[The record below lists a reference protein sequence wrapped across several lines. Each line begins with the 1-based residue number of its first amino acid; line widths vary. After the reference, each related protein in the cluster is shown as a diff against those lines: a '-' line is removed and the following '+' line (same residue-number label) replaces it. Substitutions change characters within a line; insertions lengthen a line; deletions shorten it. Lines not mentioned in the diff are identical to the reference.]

1 MSPNLYRRTEL
12 AGILGLSLIY
22 ALCAKLVL
30 TYFSTTGNVTLIWF
44 SGGIGLAVL
53 LLKGIRY
60 WPGILIGAT
69 AAGLMVDDVFWLS
82 VVIAAGNTLESV
94 TAAWLLQHKRHFS
107 IELSHPR
114 HFLWLA
120 LAAMLCA
127 GISAGLGPSATYL
140 AGVLPRSELAE
151 SILHWWMAD
160 VFGIVFTTPTL
171 LIWRRWPRDW
181 FSGTRLPE
189 TLAFLGLT
197 WLSGQILF
205 FDWFAG
211 QLKFAPHTYWPFIFV
226 FWGAMRFSRHGVT
239 LVLAVT
245 AAQALLGVANHSGQ
259 FAADFEDSDLFN
271 FWIFMATL
279 SSSGVML
286 VLTLYRNRQITRDLS
301 ANERRLHTI
310 IEASPVPHIVYDRDE
325 KVSFVNQAFIETFA
339 YTIDDIPDRDAWWQL
354 AYPDPD
360 YRQTVKAIWQNQ
372 VEQHRQHQTW
382 QKAAVTVR
390 RKDGAQRQVIASS
403 VGLGESFEDGYLVTY
418 FDVSEQLH
426 FEKALTAANLLLQ
439 TILETLPL
447 RVFWKDTSCRYLG
460 CNRLFA
466 RDAGRTQP
474 AELIGRE
481 DADMAWKNQAELYR
495 QDDRQV
501 MQSGVARLNYEEPQT
516 TPSGETIWLRTSKL
530 PLRDSEQQV
539 IGLLGIY
546 EDITA
551 FKASQDALAETVS
564 TLQATL
570 EATADGILVVSLE
583 GRIRSFNQRLLELW
597 QIPDGL
603 IRIGDDGA
611 ELLRFLIA
619 QLKDPEYYLNQFHE
633 MVSHPERESSALLE
647 FKDGRLLERYSRP
660 QKIGDKVIGRV
671 WCYSDVTER
680 RRLEQQLLWRTAFLE
695 ALLES
700 TPDGIV
706 AVDRD
711 GRKILQNRRISEIWR
726 MPPEIAE
733 QTATLPQRNFARNQV
748 ADPKFMDDCI
758 AEIEAHPD
766 LSGQYE
772 IELLDGS
779 ILELHTAPVSDD
791 NASYLGRIWQF
802 RDVTATRQ
810 AERALRRKEYY
821 QRALLDN
828 IPHAIWLKDP
838 NSRLLAV
845 NQEFAELFGADNP
858 AALIGKND
866 FDIAPPEL
874 AKAYRAD
881 DQRVL
886 ETRQKLIVEEY
897 IVDGGRRTLFE
908 TYKAPVIDEQG
919 QLLGT
924 VGFARDI
931 SEARKNEEN
940 LRLAALVYDNS
951 SEAMIVV
958 DADNNILSVNP
969 AFTAMTGY
977 RAEEVIGQNP
987 SLLHSGEHDRA
998 FYRDMWRALETTG
1011 AWRGEIKNR
1020 RKDGR
1025 MFVEELAINTIYNAD
1040 GKPQRRVA
1048 LFSDI
1053 TQRKQSE
1060 EQIWR
1065 QANFDPLT
1073 ALPNRRMFRDR
1084 LELEIKKAHRLQ
1096 QSFAL
1101 LFIDLDRFKE
1111 VNDTLGHDLGDALLK
1126 QTALR
1131 LQACVRESDTVARLG
1146 GDEFTIILSELETPE
1161 SCEPVARHLLE
1172 QLSAPFDLDGESA
1185 YVSASIGIT
1194 IYPNDSSDV
1203 SQLLKNADQAMYAA
1217 KNQGRNNFCFFTRA
1231 LQEALVARAALLADL
1246 RRALAES
1253 QFLLYYQPIID
1264 LQTGLAHKAEAL
1276 LRWQH
1281 PSRGLTGPGHFIAL
1295 AEETG
1300 LINEIGDWVFQAA
1313 ARQVA
1318 IWRRQISDEFQI
1330 SVNKS
1335 PVQFQNPHHTPEDWF
1350 AYLDRLGLPGQS
1362 IVVEI
1367 TEGLLLD
1374 AGTSVHNHLMAF
1386 RDAGMQVAIDDFGTG
1401 YSALSYLKKFDID
1414 YLKIDQ
1420 SFVRNLAAD
1429 SSDFIL
1435 CEAIIVM
1442 AHKLG
1447 LKVVAEGVETEQ
1459 QRALLAAIGCDYGQ
1473 GYLFSEPLPAGL
1485 FEQRFGTGAGAESG
1499 S

>member
-1 MSPNLYRRTEL
+1 MYPSAYRWPDL

-30 TYFSTTGNVTLIWF
+30 AYFSTTGNVTLIWF
-44 SGGIGLAVL
+44 SGGIGLTVL
-53 LLKGIRY
+53 LAKGIRY
-60 WPGILIGAT
+60 WPGIFIGAT
-69 AAGLMVDDVFWLS
+69 AAGLMVDDVLWLS
-82 VVIAAGNTLESV
+82 AVIAAGNTLESV
-94 TAAWLLQHKRHFS
+94 FAAWLLQRNPRFS
-107 IELSHPR
+107 VELSQPR
-114 HFLWLA
+114 HFLWLT
-120 LAAMLCA
+120 LTAMVCSA
-127 GISAGLGPSATYL
+127 ISAGVGPGSLHL
-140 AGVLPRSELAE
+140 AGVLPVSNVAE

-160 VFGIVFTTPTL
+160 VFGIVFTSPTL
-171 LIWRRWPRDW
+171 LIWRHWPYTW
-181 FSGTRLPE
+181 FSWNRLPE

-197 WLSGQILF
+197 WLNGQILF
-205 FDWFAG
+205 FDWFAE
-211 QLKFAPHTYWPFIFV
+211 QLKFAPHTYWSFFFV
-226 FWGAMRFSRHGVT
+226 LWGATRFGRHGVT
-239 LVLAVT
+239 LVLVAN
-245 AAQALLGVANHSGQ
+245 AIQALLGVVHHCGK
-259 FAADFEDSDLFN
+259 FATDFEDSDLFN
-271 FWIFMATL
+271 FWLFMATM
-279 SSSGVML
+279 SSSGVVL
-286 VLTLYRNRQITRDLS
+286 ALTLYENRQITRELTAS
-301 ANERRLHTI
+301 ERRLRAI
-310 IEASPVPHIVYDRDE
+310 IEASPVPHIVYNRDE
-325 KVSFVNQAFIETFA
+325 KVSFVNQAFLDTFA
-339 YTIDDIPDRDAWWQL
+339 YRVEDIPDRDAWWQL
-354 AYPDPD
+354 AYPDPA
-360 YRQTVKAIWQNQ
+360 YRAAAKAIWQNHI
-372 VEQHRQHQTW
+372 ELHRENQTW
-382 QKAAVTVR
+382 QKAAVTIR
-390 RKDGAQRQVIASS
+390 RKDGVDRQVIASS
-403 VGLGESFEDGYLVTY
+403 VALGEAFEDGYLVAY
-418 FDVSEQLH
+418 FDVSDQLH
-426 FEKALTAANLLLQ
+426 FEKALTESNLLLQ

-447 RVFWKDTSCRYLG
+447 RVFWKDRNCRYLG
-460 CNRLFA
+460 CNSLFA
-466 RDAGRTQP
+466 RDAGRNQ
-474 AELIGRE
+474 ASELIGVE
-481 DADMAWKNQAELYR
+481 DGELGWKNQAELYR
-495 QDDRQV
+495 QDDEEV
-501 MQSGVARLNYEEPQT
+501 MRTGVARLNYEEPQT

-530 PLRDSEQQV
+530 PLRDSEHKI
-539 IGLLGIY
+539 IGVLGIY

-570 EATADGILVVSLE
+570 EATADGILVVNLE
-583 GRIRSFNQRLLELW
+583 GQIRSFNQRFIELW
-597 QIPDGL
+597 RVPLGL
-603 IRIGDDGA
+603 IRIGDNGDR
-611 ELLRFLIA
+611 LLEFAIA
-619 QLKDPEYYLNQFHE
+619 QLADPQYYLNQFHE
-633 MVSHPERESSALLE
+633 IRENPECESSAVLE

-660 QKIGDKVIGRV
+660 QKIGNKVIGRV

-706 AVDRD
+706 AVDNE
-711 GRKILQNRRISEIWR
+711 GQKILQNRRAAEIWR
-726 MPPEIAE
+726 MPPDIAE
-733 QTATLPQRNFARNQV
+733 QADTLPQRNFARQLLKT
-748 ADPKFMDDCI
+748 PEFMDERIADII
-758 AEIEAHPD
+758 AEPGLAAH
-766 LSGQYE
+766 YE
-772 IELLDGS
+772 VELIDDT
-779 ILELHTAPVSDD
+779 IVELHTAPVSDG
-791 NASYLGRIWQF
+791 NARYLGRIWQF
-802 RDVTATRQ
+802 RDVTATRT
-810 AERALRRKEYY
+810 AERALRQKEYY

-828 IPHAIWLKDP
+828 IPHAIWLKDTG
-838 NSRLLAV
+838 SRLLAV
-845 NQEFAELFGADNP
+845 NQEFAEVFGADNP

-881 DQRVL
+881 DRRVL

-897 IVDGGRRTLFE
+897 IINRGRRTLFE

-940 LRLAALVYDNS
+940 LRLAALVYNNS

-987 SLLHSGEHDRA
+987 SVLRSGEHDRA

-1073 ALPNRRMFRDR
+1073 GLPNRRMFRDR

-1111 VNDTLGHDLGDALLK
+1111 INDTLGHDLGDTLLK

-1131 LQACVRESDTVARLG
+1131 LQGCVRESDTVARLG
-1146 GDEFTIILSELETPE
+1146 GDEFTIIVSELESPE

-1172 QLSAPFDLDGESA
+1172 KLSAPFDLAGESA

-1194 IYPNDSSDV
+1194 IYPNDSRDV

-1217 KNQGRNNFCFFTRA
+1217 KNQGRNSFCFFTRA
-1231 LQEALVARAALLADL
+1231 LQDALVARAALLADL
-1246 RRALAES
+1246 RRALAEG
-1253 QFLLYYQPIID
+1253 QFLLYYQPIVD

-1318 IWRRQISDEFQI
+1318 IWRRQISGDFQI

-1335 PVQFQNPHHTPEDWF
+1335 PVQFQNPQHSPQEWF
-1350 AYLDRLGLPGQS
+1350 DYLHRLGLSGQS

-1420 SFVRNLAAD
+1420 SFVRNMAED
-1429 SSDFIL
+1429 SSDFVL

-1473 GYLFSEPLPAGL
+1473 GYLFAEPLPPEL
-1485 FEQRFGTGAGAESG
+1485 FGRRFGGAGAG
-1499 S
+1499 SQS